1 MKEIFQY
8 MTPLYIQ
15 MGLVTMKKIELQQE
29 EEKKIIS
36 VLHTTLSFIIFTCLQ
51 LRFENTS
58 RTAIKAVPPSPPC
71 RLPYNTSHTKGSR
84 VSADNLAVFKLF

>member
-29 EEKKIIS
+29 EENKI
-36 VLHTTLSFIIFTCLQ
+36 TCLQ